1 VNNDQLLNHLTQ
13 QAVEARRL
21 MLGRLLHNRLRGT
34 VSYGPLKGFRL
45 NENQIWGQGDL
56 GPKLLGLY
64 EQEVLDRIVARRKKW
79 ECIINLGAG
88 DGYYGVGLVKSGLS
102 ERSVCFEQNNEGQA
116 AMKRA
121 AETNGV
127 ADRVTILGRAEA
139 DFLNRPELQDIDF
152 SRTLIIVDIEGG
164 EFSLL
169 TDELLN
175 RLKDAELIVEL
186 HGPFISKDPNLEAG
200 FLQRLEK
207 HFDCD
212 VFTMGSRDFS
222 AISEVTSFG
231 DSDRWLLCSE
241 GRPFLMRW
249 AYCLPIAKQVESNG

>member
-1 VNNDQLLNHLTQ
+1 MNNDQLLNHLTQ

-21 MLGRLLHNRLRGT
+21 MLGKLIYNRLRGM
-34 VSYGPLKGFRL
+34 VSHGPLKGFRL

-64 EQEVLDRIVARRKKW
+64 EQEVLERIVARRKKW

-102 ERSVCFEQNNEGQA
+102 ERSICFEQSDEGQA
-116 AMKRA
+116 AIKRA
-121 AETNGV
+121 GENNGV

-139 DFLNRPELQDIDF
+139 DFLNRPELQGIDF

-169 TDELLN
+169 ADELLN

-186 HGPFISKDPNLEAG
+186 HGRFISKDPNLETN
-200 FLQRLEK
+200 FLERLEK
-207 HFDCD
+207 YFHCD
-212 VFTMGSRDFS
+212 VFTMGSRDLS
-222 AISEVTSFG
+222 AISEVANLA

-249 AYCLPIAKQVESNG
+249 AYCRPISKQVESNG

>member
-1 VNNDQLLNHLTQ
+1 MNNDQLLNNLTQ
-13 QAVEARRL
+13 QALEARRL
-21 MLGRLLHNRLRGT
+21 MLGRLIYGRLRGT

-64 EQEVLDRIVARRKKW
+64 EQEVLERIAARQKKW
-79 ECIINLGAG
+79 DCVINLGAG
-88 DGYYGVGLVKSGLS
+88 DGYYGVGLVKGGLS
-102 ERSVCFEQNNEGQA
+102 ARSICFEQNTEGQA
-116 AMKRA
+116 AIKLS
-121 AETNGV
+121 AENNGV

-139 DFLNRPELQDIDF
+139 DFLNGPELLGIDF
-152 SRTLIIVDIEGG
+152 SRTLIIVDIEGA

-175 RLKDAELIVEL
+175 RLKDVELIVEL
-186 HGPFISKDPNLEAG
+186 HGRFISKDPNFEAG
-200 FLQRLEK
+200 FLQRLGK
-207 HFDCD
+207 HFKCD

-222 AISEVTSFG
+222 TINEVASLG

-249 AYCLPIAKQVESNG
+249 AYCCPFSKQVESNG

>member
-21 MLGRLLHNRLRGT
+21 MLGRLLYNRLRGT
-34 VSYGPLKGFRL
+34 VGYGPLKGFRL
-45 NENQIWGQGDL
+45 NENQIWGKGDL

-64 EQEVLDRIVARRKKW
+64 EQEVLQRIAARQKKW
-79 ECIINLGAG
+79 KCVINLGAG

-102 ERSVCFEQNNEGQA
+102 ERSICFEQNNEGQA
-116 AMKRA
+116 AIKRA
-121 AETNGV
+121 AENNDV
-127 ADRVTILGRAEA
+127 ADRVMILGRAEA
-139 DFLNRPELQDIDF
+139 DFLKHPELLDIDF
-152 SRTLIIVDIEGG
+152 SSTLIIVDIEGG

-169 TDELLN
+169 ADELLN
-175 RLKDAELIVEL
+175 RLKDAELIVEF
-186 HGPFISKDPNLEAG
+186 HGRFVSRDPNLEAG
-200 FLQRLEK
+200 FLQRLGK
-207 HFDCD
+207 HFNCD

-222 AISEVTSFG
+222 AIGEVANLG

-249 AYCLPIAKQVESNG
+249 AYCHPISKQVESNG